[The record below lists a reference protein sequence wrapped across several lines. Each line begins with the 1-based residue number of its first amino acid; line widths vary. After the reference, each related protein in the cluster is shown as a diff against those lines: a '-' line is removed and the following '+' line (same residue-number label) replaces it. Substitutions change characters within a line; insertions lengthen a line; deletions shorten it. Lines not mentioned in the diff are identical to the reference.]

1 MRVGCGDSLGT
12 RRILTW
18 EMVDGAKTV
27 KLQLAAKGIQDS
39 DLKEGVVDTPGC
51 AGLRSSRPQDIP
63 GSALKK
69 WGIWSLDIKNA
80 FLQADGFDRDVL
92 LGSPS
97 EW

>member
-1 MRVGCGDSLGT
+1 MRQTVVGYRL
-12 RRILTW
+12 
-18 EMVDGAKTV
+18 KTV
-27 KLQLAAKGIQDS
+27 GGARNEKARAVATGLQDPNLEARSADI
-39 DLKEGVVDTPGC
+39 PRC
-51 AGLRSSRPQDIP
+51 ANLRSSHLHVISL
-63 GSALKK
+63 SALKK